1 MNESKD
7 LSEINVETPNSENES
22 YEEIESV
29 WSCIPEN
36 VLLKVFEY
44 SDYSEIVN
52 CSGCCKRWNTIANDE
67 LLWKQKFQHDFKIDK
82 SIPRK
87 PGSSS
92 WQTEYR
98 RLTDNVPMVL
108 TDILTEHSHQV
119 LHVSF
124 SHNGKLFATCSK
136 DGFIIVWNSGHP
148 STVKYKND
156 MKGICWKYTQ
166 YSQFNASDTLLL
178 VSGVH
183 FGTPF
188 STSGEIAVFSVI
200 NGFNLRCRVLNR
212 PYDIFGTWFSDQH
225 LLSGDLHWLA
235 HLVSTSVIWLN
246 KANQETSSENV
257 PVMQQLYKFYNRN
270 ASSVRALMVANC
282 PWLKDRDQD
291 EEAAGQSTSDAVD
304 KSSEG
309 SSTSTEQKGNPISVP
324 GNSTNDF
331 PNHPLGNEFGQDY
344 ARPIQYSEQ
353 FRRDFEDNSSHCE
366 SSDLDEYED
375 DEDEMDVEDDEEEDL
390 DACPKYLIFSTGSKT
405 YTPHQIGFKR
415 IGKVNFPKRLDPGPS
430 LKERIAMRDRQKE
443 LEIIINSLTPDEM
456 RLQNHLQDPNIPRE
470 EPNWLNEDTVADR
483 FDGIDKLIDL
493 DGHIIGMALS
503 PDNKFLY
510 VNSRPWPKNCVIT
523 NPLKPPPISQEID
536 IHVID
541 LQTLKK
547 VGTMLRSH
555 KAYTP
560 NTDCFFIFLDVCD
573 SYVGSGAEDRHAYL
587 WERFY
592 GVCLGQYK
600 HEDVVNSVAFNP
612 KDNEMF
618 VSTSDDYEIKI
629 WRSQAS
635 VRKNKIPT
643 VLGRGIEI
651 RNKSKKQ

>member
-1 MNESKD
+1 MND
-7 LSEINVETPNSENES
+7 LQDSSEIKVESAKSENES
-22 YEEIESV
+22 FEEIESD

-36 VLLKVFEY
+36 VLLKVFGY
-44 SDYSEIVN
+44 SDYREILN
-52 CSGCCKRWNTIANDE
+52 SGGCCKRWNIIANDE
-67 LLWKQKFQHDFKIDK
+67 LLWKQKFQNDFKIDK
-82 SIPRK
+82 SIPKK
-87 PGSSS
+87 PGTTT
-92 WQTEYR
+92 WQGEYH

-108 TDILTEHSHQV
+108 TDILTEHTHQV

-136 DGFIIVWNSGHP
+136 DGFIIVWNSGYP
-148 STVKYKND
+148 SSVKYKHD
-156 MKGICWKYTQ
+156 MKGISWKYTQ

-183 FGTPF
+183 FGTPY

-200 NGFNLRCRVLNR
+200 NGFSLRCRVMNR

-282 PWLKDRDQD
+282 PWLQD
-291 EEAAGQSTSDAVD
+291 DDKAASSTNDAAD
-304 KSSEG
+304 KSSEEP
-309 SSTSTEQKGNPISVP
+309 STSAEQKGNPVSVP
-324 GNSTNDF
+324 GNSSTDF
-331 PNHPLGNEFGQDY
+331 PCRAFDNEFVQNDY
-344 ARPIQYSEQ
+344 ARPIQYSDD
-353 FRRDFEDNSSHCE
+353 FRRDFEDASSH
-366 SSDLDEYED
+366 SDLDEYES
-375 DEDEMDVEDDEEEDL
+375 DEMDVEDDDEEDDDL
-390 DACPKYLIFSTGSKT
+390 DDSCPKYLIFSTGSRT

-430 LKERIAMRDRQKE
+430 LKERIAMRDRHKE
-443 LEIIINSLTPDEM
+443 LEVIITGLTPDEV
-456 RLQNHLQDPNIPRE
+456 RLQSHFHNPNVPRE
-470 EPNWLNEDTVADR
+470 QPNWLNEDTVADR

-510 VNSRPWPKNCVIT
+510 VNSRPWPENCVIR
-523 NPLKPPPISQEID
+523 NPLEPPPISQEID

-560 NTDCFFIFLDVCD
+560 NTECFFIFLDVCD
-573 SYVGSGAEDRHAYL
+573 SYVGSGAEDHHAYL
-587 WERFY
+587 WERYY

-600 HEDVVNSVAFNP
+600 HQDVVNSVAFNP

-643 VLGRGIEI
+643 GLGRGIEI
-651 RNKSKKQ
+651 RNKSKKK